1 MISSI
6 RPSIMNKPFLKETT
20 RPGAGA
26 AGTVVVVPTYNE
38 AETLPF
44 LLPRLA
50 KAVPDAHLLL
60 VDDGSP
66 DGTAAIAE
74 DLFKTDARY
83 ANYSVLRRTGAR
95 GLGIAYRDGFGR
107 ALEAGYERI
116 IQMDADLSHDPDDL
130 PAMLAAAERADLV
143 IGSRY
148 CKGGT
153 MRGWARR
160 RVLLS
165 HFAGWY
171 VRRILGL
178 PFADPTAGFRCWTR
192 QGLERVKVATLTS
205 EGYAFQVEMA
215 LRAVQAGLAV
225 VEVPITFSD
234 RTQGKSKMS
243 RAVLLESMVL
253 PWKLR
258 FSRGLETPA
267 AASGRAELAPA
278 EQ

>member
-1 MISSI
+1 MNTNPVKDH
-6 RPSIMNKPFLKETT
+6 PS
-20 RPGAGA
+20 A
-26 AGTVVVVPTYNE
+26 AARTLVVIPTYNE

-74 DLFKTDARY
+74 ALFKTDARY
-83 ANYSVLRRTGAR
+83 ANYAVLRRTGPR
-95 GLGIAYRDGFGR
+95 GLGVAYRDGFSS
-107 ALEAGYERI
+107 ALKAGYERI
-116 IQMDADLSHDPDDL
+116 VQMDADLSHDPDDL
-130 PAMLAAAERADLV
+130 PAMLDAAERAHLV

-148 CKGGT
+148 CKGGE
-153 MRGWARR
+153 MRDWAPR

-165 HFAGWY
+165 RFAGWY
-171 VRRILGL
+171 VRLILGL
-178 PFADPTAGFRCWTR
+178 PFTDPTAGFRCWTR
-192 QGLERVKVATLTS
+192 QGLECVKVATLNS

-258 FSRGLETPA
+258 FSRSSILSKINGSHRPV
-267 AASGRAELAPA
+267 
-278 EQ
+278 